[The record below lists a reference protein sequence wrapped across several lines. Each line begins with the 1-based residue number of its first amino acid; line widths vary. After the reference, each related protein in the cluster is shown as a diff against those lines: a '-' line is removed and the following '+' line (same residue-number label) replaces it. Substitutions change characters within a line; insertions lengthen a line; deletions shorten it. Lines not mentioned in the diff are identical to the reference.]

1 MNEII
6 APIIRRAILDLL
18 NDIGGEH
25 NDQTLA
31 THLNLQGHRVARR
44 DVAEQI
50 AHLAELQLLI
60 TEVLGIF
67 IVARITSDGRDV
79 AEGRMNIDGIS
90 RFKTGE

>member
-31 THLNLQGHRVARR
+31 MSLNQLGHRVARR

-50 AHLAELQLLI
+50 AVLAAQKLLI
-60 TEVLGIF
+60 SEELGIF
-67 IVARITSDGRDV
+67 VVARITSDGRDV
-79 AEGRMNIDGIS
+79 AEGRLNIDGIS

>member
-1 MNEII
+1 MNDIT

-31 THLNLQGHRVARR
+31 MSLNQLGHRVARR
-44 DVAEQI
+44 DVAQEI
-50 AHLAELQLLI
+50 SHLAGIGLLI
-60 TEVLGIF
+60 SEDLGTF

-79 AEGRMNIDGIS
+79 AAGRLNYEGVS
-90 RFKTGE
+90 RFKTGD

>member
-1 MNEII
+1 MNEIV

-50 AHLAELQLLI
+50 TFLADRKLLI
-60 TEVLGIF
+60 SEELDMF

-79 AEGRMNIDGIS
+79 AEGRLNIDGIS